1 MASHQLST
9 ETRPG
14 PATAVPDG
22 ALLDVRHLAVRL
34 GTTAGALWPVRDIS
48 LTLRER
54 QTIAILG
61 ESGSGKSVTSLALM
75 GLLDPGKFDVT
86 SERMAL
92 RGEDLSALTEQRWQ
106 HVRGSRIAMVF
117 QDPQTSLNPVYTV
130 GAQIA
135 ETFRLHRGMSKKDA
149 RKAAI
154 ELMDRVRI
162 PDAAAKFDSYPHQFS
177 GGMRQ
182 RVVIAIALALDPE
195 VLIADEP
202 TTALD
207 VTVQSE
213 ILDLF
218 RDLARDSS
226 MGTILI
232 THDVAVAATVADEI
246 SVMYAGRLVES
257 GPTRQILE
265 RPAHPYTEGLLR
277 AVPNAT
283 DARDVLVPITGSP
296 PSLANVPSG
305 CSFHPRCPYAQ
316 DRCRSER
323 PELREIAPGR
333 NSACFFAEEVIR
345 G

>member
-1 MASHQLST
+1 MNVTQVLGA
-9 ETRPG
+9 RPERADSA
-14 PATAVPDG
+14 PAVP
-22 ALLDVRHLAVRL
+22 LLRAEHLAVQL
-34 GTTAGALWPVRDIS
+34 DTTDQTLWPVRDIS
-48 LTLRER
+48 LTLHER
-54 QTIAILG
+54 QTLAILG

-75 GLLDPGKFDVT
+75 GLLPRDRFTVSAEAMD
-86 SERMAL
+86 L
-92 RGEDLSALTEQRWQ
+92 RGEDLTSLSEREWRS
-106 HVRGSRIAMVF
+106 VRGSRIAMVF
-117 QDPQTSLNPVYTV
+117 QDPQSSLNPVYTV

-135 ETFRLHRGMSKKDA
+135 ETFRLHRGASRRDA
-149 RKAAI
+149 RRASI

-162 PDAAAKFDSYPHQFS
+162 PDAAAKFDAYPHEFS

-207 VTVQSE
+207 VTVQAQ

-218 RDLARDSS
+218 TEIARDSS

-257 GPTRQILE
+257 GPTRQVLE
-265 RPAHPYTEGLLR
+265 HPAHPYTQGLLR
-277 AVPNAT
+277 AVPNAI
-283 DARDVLVPITGSP
+283 DARENLIPIKGSP
-296 PSLANVPSG
+296 PNLARVPSG
-305 CSFHPRCPYAQ
+305 CAFHPRCPYAQ
-316 DRCRSER
+316 DTCAADR
-323 PELREIAPGR
+323 PALRRVGEDR
-333 NSACFFAEEVIR
+333 LSACFFTEEVMAH